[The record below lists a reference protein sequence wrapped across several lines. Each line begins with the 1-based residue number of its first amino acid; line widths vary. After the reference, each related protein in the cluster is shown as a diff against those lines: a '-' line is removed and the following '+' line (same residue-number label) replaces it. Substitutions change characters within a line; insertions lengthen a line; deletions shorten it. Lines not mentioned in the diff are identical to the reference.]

1 MATVTTRYITR
12 WVTRVM
18 TQYPLVG
25 SASLIWCITL
35 ILQLFFQA
43 ELSQVISVNS
53 NIELI
58 IQFVGRVSALSI
70 PLLFLCVLLLRRN
83 ARIVKKRLVY
93 LFSGI
98 ILFIYM
104 CDNLFLKNWKTEQM
118 QINQEF
124 FIILSILILG
134 VTFVPCL
141 TDSLRS
147 FWVFNNTLFVKL
159 LKTVTYCLLVL
170 LGLNFILLI
179 FDFLL
184 QLKVEFWVYQ
194 IGFIIICC
202 GFGPLYFLS
211 QVPIFNKDYNNNEAF
226 PKFYVLFSSIYL
238 LPVSVVSII
247 CMYVYSIGL
256 LITKTWPPMEMQI
269 IFVVSSS
276 VVIFLMF
283 QFELLSSK
291 LKSKLVTIFLKYIY
305 ISILPLAMLFI
316 IQLTFYLIKDG
327 ITEFWY
333 LISIYIVWVIGVCIY
348 FITSKKRDI
357 RIIPIS
363 LSCLLCVLLIGP
375 LKPYEISVNSQYS
388 RLLKSLEKH
397 SILDKKK
404 IIILEKKH
412 EISNKEKEAIKDRL
426 FFLENHNRLI
436 VLQRNYPYPID
447 RQSITMQRLL
457 DDLGLEI

>member
-291 LKSKLVTIFLKYIY
+291 LKSKLVTIFLRYIY
-305 ISILPLAMLFI
+305 TSILPLAMLFI
-316 IQLTFYLIKDG
+316 IQLIKRISQDG
-327 ITEFWY
+327 
-333 LISIYIVWVIGVCIY
+333 
-348 FITSKKRDI
+348 
-357 RIIPIS
+357 S
-363 LSCLLCVLLIGP
+363 LLRQMIDKQKEYSDKLV
-375 LKPYEISVNSQYS
+375 YENI
-388 RLLKSLEKH
+388 
-397 SILDKKK
+397 DKQIAK
-404 IIILEKKH
+404 IINE
-412 EISNKEKEAIKDRL
+412 E
-426 FFLENHNRLI
+426 
-436 VLQRNYPYPID
+436 Y
-447 RQSITMQRLL
+447 
-457 DDLGLEI
+457 